1 MEVRGGG
8 HLPNLQFSL
17 LTAEAA
23 DTTGSCPYW
32 PQDGQLVWW
41 TEQHH
46 GDHARAHTELQ
57 SYRVT
62 DCSSP
67 SSIVNQAVCPTINKV
82 YDCYMKSPPG
92 QRCFRSWLL
101 GDPWESQLITWPGL
115 QPKHPSP
122 TPFPCSSPKVSKTA
136 PRVKALAAKHDD
148 ASSIPYGPM
157 W

>member
-1 MEVRGGG
+1 MEVGGRGSYKSSVFTSNGWG
-8 HLPNLQFSL
+8 SRYHGQLPL
-17 LTAEAA
+17 LTPRW
-23 DTTGSCPYW
+23 TTCLMNRTAPWRSW
-32 PQDGQLVWW
+32 KS
-41 TEQHH
+41 
-46 GDHARAHTELQ
+46 
-57 SYRVT
+57 SYPHRVT

-67 SSIVNQAVCPTINKV
+67 SSIVNQAVRPTINKV

-122 TPFPCSSPKVSKTA
+122 TPFPCSSPIVSKTA
-136 PRVKALAAKHDD
+136 LRVKALAAKHDD